1 MLTSLAHVFGFFLRC
16 LHGKMDRFA
25 AAERNILLLESWSCH
40 INFDR
45 LQTHDFKKN
54 TNATTFQQLCK
65 FQNQDLRTPYQPDT
79 LVFPYIYIY
88 HVSLPWGVFLAF
100 HPLFLLPPTL
110 LVSHRGRSSQYDLSK
125 RQNFSFWGL
134 KLDFR
139 NGRGGLFL
147 GISRFPRKKNLP
159 RNLRAELPPWI
170 FFVLGGEK
178 SQQKGV

>member
-1 MLTSLAHVFGFFLRC
+1 MQITKSKSAYAVSAGYPCF
-16 LHGKMDRFA
+16 
-25 AAERNILLLESWSCH
+25 S
-40 INFDR
+40 
-45 LQTHDFKKN
+45 
-54 TNATTFQQLCK
+54 
-65 FQNQDLRTPYQPDT
+65 
-79 LVFPYIYIY
+79 IYIY
-88 HVSLPWGVFLAF
+88 CHVSLPWGVFLAF

-147 GISRFPRKKNLP
+147 GISRFPRKKSLP

-170 FFVLGGEK
+170 FLFW
-178 SQQKGV
+178 GVRSLNKKVFEVYSYIQRGTMKIYSILFR